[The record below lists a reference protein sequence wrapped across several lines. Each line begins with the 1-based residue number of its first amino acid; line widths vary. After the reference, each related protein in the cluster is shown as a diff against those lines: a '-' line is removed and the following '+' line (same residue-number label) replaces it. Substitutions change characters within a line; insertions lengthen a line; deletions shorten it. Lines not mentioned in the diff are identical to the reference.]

1 MRARVGDGASGRDLS
16 TPVPHFRKSEDSPL
30 YAIVRTGGKQYK
42 VAEKTVFTVEKLEAN
57 AGDTV
62 ELTDVLLVADGD
74 NVKIGA
80 PLVAGAKVTAV
91 VLETAKGRKI
101 KGFTYKKTKN
111 VQRHYGHRQ
120 WQTRLRVQS
129 IEA

>member
-1 MRARVGDGASGRDLS
+1 VRGDGAWGRGLITHTH
-16 TPVPHFRKSEDSPL
+16 TPKDPHFPYEWEDRLL

-42 VAEKTVFTVEKLEAN
+42 VAEKMVFTVEKLEVN

-62 ELTDVLLVADGD
+62 ELTDVLMIGDGD
-74 NVKIGA
+74 NVKV
-80 PLVAGAKVTAV
+80 VAGAKVTAI

-120 WQTRLRVQS
+120 WHTRLRVQS
-129 IEA
+129 IEG

>member
-1 MRARVGDGASGRDLS
+1 
-16 TPVPHFRKSEDSPL
+16 L

-57 AGDTV
+57 AGETV
-62 ELTDVLLVADGD
+62 ELTDILLISDGD
-74 NVKIGA
+74 NITIGS
-80 PLVAGAKVTAV
+80 PVVAGAKVTAI

-101 KGFTYKKTKN
+101 KGFTYRATKN
-111 VQRHYGHRQ
+111 THRHYGHRQ